1 MKKSLFILSV
11 LLILVGCVPKTV
23 NSYSGTYRNSGVE
36 WVVDTDKKSMIV
48 SSIYTGSETETLQF
62 DEVEKFDEDKISGVV
77 FHKTSNISSDYDRV
91 SFYIVYIRHL
101 DKYAFF
107 ALQIFKGMTELQFTT
122 MFNLE
127 LQSGDNLFSKVK

>member
-1 MKKSLFILSV
+1 MEKSLFILSV
-11 LLILVGCVPKTV
+11 LLILGGCAPKTV
-23 NSYSGTYRNSGVE
+23 NSYSGTYRNVGAE
-36 WVVDTDKKSMIV
+36 WIVDTDTKSMTASTVIGGNMV
-48 SSIYTGSETETLQF
+48 EPIQF
-62 DEVEKFDEDKISGVV
+62 DEVEMFDEDKISGVV

>member
-77 FHKTSNISSDYDRV
+77 FHKTSNISSDYDRA

-101 DKYAFF
+101 DQYAFF

-122 MFNLE
+122 LFNIE